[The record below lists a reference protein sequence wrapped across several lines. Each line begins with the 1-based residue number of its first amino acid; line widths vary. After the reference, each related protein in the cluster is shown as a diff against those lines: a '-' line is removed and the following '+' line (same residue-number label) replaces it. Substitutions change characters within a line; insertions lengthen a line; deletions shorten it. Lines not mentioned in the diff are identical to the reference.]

1 MSKKE
6 ILEKSVRF
14 IAKNDSFI
22 EFGTITNNIFG
33 NEIYVMTNT
42 NHEIDPQMI
51 YKMRQDEALMFIE
64 GLSHVLNKLRE
75 EVEKN

>member
-42 NHEIDPQMI
+42 NHEVSPQMI

-64 GLSHVLNKLRE
+64 GLSHCLNGLRK
-75 EVEKN
+75 EVNGD